1 MKHNESFSHFN
12 TIENDIDKTIFGAK
26 FNSIKYPINIYFLFE
41 EPLALSRNKII
52 LRNKKQFE
60 NKFTTL
66 KEKSKSVNAYHSTI
80 DLINSNN
87 THSNMQNIIIP
98 NNKYQKKSKIN
109 LIPLISSPISK
120 PKK

>member
-1 MKHNESFSHFN
+1 MILTKPYLEP
-12 TIENDIDKTIFGAK
+12 KL
-26 FNSIKYPINIYFLFE
+26 NSIKYPINIYFLFE

-60 NKFTTL
+60 DKFTTL
-66 KEKSKSVNAYHSTI
+66 KEKSKSVNSYQSTI